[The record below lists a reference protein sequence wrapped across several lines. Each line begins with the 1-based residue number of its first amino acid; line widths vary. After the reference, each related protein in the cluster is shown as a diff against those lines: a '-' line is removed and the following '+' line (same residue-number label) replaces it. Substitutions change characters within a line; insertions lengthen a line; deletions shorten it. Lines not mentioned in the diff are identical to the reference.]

1 MKEEMGFRNMAQF
14 NIAML
19 CKQGWWLL
27 KHKDTLAH
35 QVLQAKYFSGKSFME
50 AKQGHNSSYTWQSI
64 WATRKTLEQG
74 L

>member
-1 MKEEMGFRNMAQF
+1 MGFKNMAQF

-35 QVLQAKYFSGKSFME
+35 QVLQAKYFPGKSFME